1 VPRFFCP
8 VPLKL
13 GVSLDLPSETV
24 RHIQVLRLQPGKHV
38 TLFDG
43 LGGEYSACILAMT
56 RSSVQVSLDTHQA
69 IERESP
75 VVSQLLIGMP
85 ANDRM
90 DWLVEK
96 ATELGATRITPLMTA
111 HGVLRLSPERALKR
125 QLHWLG
131 IAQSACAQSGRN
143 KIPCIDVPQTWS
155 DWLSAWKSDPS
166 QQKWLLSLRSEAA
179 PLAHLQPSAATGVA
193 LLSGPEGGL
202 SPEEE
207 AQALERGFMPVSLG
221 PRILRAETA
230 PLAVLAN
237 WL

>member
-13 GVSLDLPSETV
+13 GVRLDLPSETA
-24 RHIQVLRLQPGKHV
+24 RHIQVMRLQPGKHV

-43 LGGEYSACILAMT
+43 LGGEYGACILAMT
-56 RSSVQVSLDTHQA
+56 RNSVHASIDTHEP

-75 VVSQLLIGMP
+75 VVSQLVIGMP

-96 ATELGATRITPLMTA
+96 ATELGAARITPLMTA

-155 DWLSAWKSDPS
+155 DWLSAWAPNPA
-166 QQKWLLSLRSEAA
+166 QQQYLLSLRPESA
-179 PLAHLQPSAATGVA
+179 PLAHLKPSDANGVA

-230 PLAVLAN
+230 PLAVLTR